1 MTYSKNPNSSDVRFF
16 LPSFEARRFVSI
28 GHKVTLKCFCNT
40 IAPPHRRGDTVL
52 PPSVSQ
58 NRARLIGP
66 HITALHLQAEEVER
80 EKTLVLAGKMP
91 VKEASKELME
101 HPVFK
106 MSQLTKSIIEEKE
119 RKVSGV
125 E

>member
-1 MTYSKNPNSSDVRFF
+1 
-16 LPSFEARRFVSI
+16 
-28 GHKVTLKCFCNT
+28 
-40 IAPPHRRGDTVL
+40 
-52 PPSVSQ
+52 
-58 NRARLIGP
+58 LISA
-66 HITALHLQAEEVER
+66 HITALNLQAEEVER
-80 EKTLVLAGKMP
+80 EKTLVLAGKIP

-106 MSQLTKSIIEEKE
+106 MSQLTKTIIEEKE

>member
-1 MTYSKNPNSSDVRFF
+1 
-16 LPSFEARRFVSI
+16 
-28 GHKVTLKCFCNT
+28 
-40 IAPPHRRGDTVL
+40 
-52 PPSVSQ
+52 
-58 NRARLIGP
+58 LISA
-66 HITALHLQAEEVER
+66 HITALNLQAEEVER
-80 EKTLVLAGKMP
+80 EKTLVLTGKLP

-106 MSQLTKSIIEEKE
+106 ISQITKTIIEEKE

>member
-1 MTYSKNPNSSDVRFF
+1 MLS
-16 LPSFEARRFVSI
+16 PSGS
-28 GHKVTLKCFCNT
+28 H
-40 IAPPHRRGDTVL
+40 
-52 PPSVSQ
+52 
-58 NRARLIGP
+58 NRASLISA
-66 HITALHLQAEEVER
+66 HITALNLQAEEVER
-80 EKTLVLAGKMP
+80 EKTLVLAGKIP

-106 MSQLTKSIIEEKE
+106 MSQLTKTIIEEKE

>member
-1 MTYSKNPNSSDVRFF
+1 M
-16 LPSFEARRFVSI
+16 
-28 GHKVTLKCFCNT
+28 FCNI

-52 PPSVSQ
+52 PPSGSH
-58 NRARLIGP
+58 NRARLISS
-66 HITALHLQAEEVER
+66 HKTAFNLQAEEVER
-80 EKTLVLAGKMP
+80 EKTLVLAGKIP
-91 VKEASKELME
+91 VQEASKELME

-106 MSQLTKSIIEEKE
+106 ISQLTKSIIQEKE

>member
-1 MTYSKNPNSSDVRFF
+1 MKHDDFHVQDSD
-16 LPSFEARRFVSI
+16 
-28 GHKVTLKCFCNT
+28 GHNVTLKCFCNT
-40 IAPPHRRGDTVL
+40 RAPPHSRGDNVL
-52 PPSVSQ
+52 PPSDSH
-58 NRARLIGP
+58 NRARLIST
-66 HITALHLQAEEVER
+66 HINAFNLQAEEVER
-80 EKTLVLAGKMP
+80 EKTLVLAGKIP

-106 MSQLTKSIIEEKE
+106 MSQLTKSIIEEKG

>member
-1 MTYSKNPNSSDVRFF
+1 
-16 LPSFEARRFVSI
+16 
-28 GHKVTLKCFCNT
+28 
-40 IAPPHRRGDTVL
+40 VL
-52 PPSVSQ
+52 PPSCSH
-58 NRARLIGP
+58 NRASSISS
-66 HITALHLQAEEVER
+66 HITALNLQVEEVER
-80 EKTLVLAGKMP
+80 EKTLVLAGKIP

-106 MSQLTKSIIEEKE
+106 ISQLTKTIIEEKE